1 MSAAAKYVTVLCLI
15 CLALVSNK
23 CKKREDMQMQ
33 LLQKTWLHSHE
44 DDQGDIRTYRPNTY
58 DFPPS
63 RGRTGFTFE
72 KDGTYKQYDIAPTD
86 GLEEHTGRWEA
97 KDDDKIKIMFNQKDQ
112 QPYEIEIISVEP
124 NMLKIKREY
133 PDGN

>member
-1 MSAAAKYVTVLCLI
+1 MSASAKYVTFLCLL

-23 CKKREDMQMQ
+23 CKKREEMQLQ

-44 DDQGDIRTYRPNTY
+44 DDQNDIRVYRPNTY

-86 GLEEHTGRWEA
+86 GLEEHSGKWVA
-97 KDDDKIKIMFNQKDQ
+97 GKDEKIKIMFDKKDMEN
-112 QPYEIEIISVEP
+112 YEIEIISVEP
-124 NMLKIKREY
+124 NLLKIKRKY
-133 PDGN
+133 PNSN